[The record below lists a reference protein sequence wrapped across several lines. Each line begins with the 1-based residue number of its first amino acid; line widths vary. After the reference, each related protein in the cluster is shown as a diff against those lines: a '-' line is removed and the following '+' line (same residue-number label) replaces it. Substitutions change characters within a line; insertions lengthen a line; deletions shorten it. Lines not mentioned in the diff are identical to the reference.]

1 MPLLTFVIL
10 AGFVGY
16 CVALYFDAAAGNFEV
31 LLLIATVITG
41 LYWLAERL
49 LFLPRRRAAAQALQE
64 QDAQRRAQ
72 LAAQG
77 ITQVDGDV
85 TAACQKALA
94 QPWWLDWTA
103 GLFPV
108 ILIVFALRSFVFE
121 PFKIPSSSMEPTL
134 LIGDLILVN
143 KFTYG
148 LKLPVLGTRLTG
160 GSPLQRGDVVVFRF
174 PPKPSENYIKR
185 VVGLPGDE
193 VSYLNKQL
201 TINGQPASQ
210 EAKTDDFL
218 QSTPMGYFYTKQF
231 GEQLGPVQHR
241 ILIDGNRPTV
251 VVGDVQQFQHRDQC
265 TYNVQGF
272 VCKVPPGHYFMMG
285 DNRDNSLDSRYWGFV
300 PDENIVGKAFFV
312 WMNFGNLRRIG
323 SFN

>member
-1 MPLLTFVIL
+1 MPLLTSLIL
-10 AGFVGY
+10 ACFAGY
-16 CVALYFDAAAGNFEV
+16 GVAWYMGAITGNFE
-31 LLLIATVITG
+31 LLLLAATVVTA

-49 LFLPRRRAAAQALQE
+49 VFLPRRNAAAQALQTQHE
-64 QDAQRRAQ
+64 QRRAQ

-85 TAACQKALA
+85 TAARQKALA

-108 ILIVFALRSFVFE
+108 IVIVFAVRSFVFE
-121 PFKIPSSSMEPTL
+121 PFKIPSGSMEPTL

-160 GSPLQRGDVVVFRF
+160 GNSLQRGDVVVFHY

-193 VSYLNKQL
+193 VRYMNKQL
-201 TINGQPASQ
+201 TVNGQPASQ
-210 EAKTDDFL
+210 TPVDDFFNA
-218 QSTPMGYFYTKQF
+218 SSMRYIKQWD
-231 GEQLGPVQHR
+231 EQLGPVRHR
-241 ILIDGNRPTV
+241 ILTLGDRPTV
-251 VVGDVQQFQHRDQC
+251 AVDGVDQFQGRDQC
-265 TYNVQGF
+265 TYSAEGF
-272 VCKVPPGHYFMMG
+272 VCKVPPGRYFMMG

-300 PDENIVGKAFFV
+300 PDENIVGKAFFI
-312 WMNFGNLRRIG
+312 WMNTD
-323 SFN
+323 FNFRHLGTFN

>member
-1 MPLLTFVIL
+1 MPLLTSLIL
-10 AGFVGY
+10 ACFAGY
-16 CVALYFDAAAGNFEV
+16 GVAWYLGAVDGNFE
-31 LLLIATVITG
+31 LLLLAATVVTA

-49 LFLPRRRAAAQALQE
+49 VFLPRRRAAAQALQTQHE
-64 QDAQRRAQ
+64 QRRAQ
-72 LAAQG
+72 LVAQG
-77 ITQVDGDV
+77 ITQGDGDV
-85 TAACQKALA
+85 TAARQKLLA

-108 ILIVFALRSFVFE
+108 IVIVFALRSFVFE
-121 PFKIPSSSMEPTL
+121 PFKIPSGSMEPTL

-160 GSPLQRGDVVVFRF
+160 GSPLQRGDVVVFHY

-201 TINGQPASQ
+201 TVNGQPMLQAQVS
-210 EAKTDDFL
+210 DFFNP
-218 QSTPMGYFYTKQF
+218 STMQYFKQLD
-231 GEQLGPVQHR
+231 EQLGPVRHR
-241 ILIDGNRPTV
+241 ILIDDRRPALLAGV
-251 VVGDVQQFQHRDQC
+251 DQFQGRDQC
-265 TYNVQGF
+265 TYSAEGF
-272 VCKVPPGHYFMMG
+272 VCKVPPGRYFMMG

-300 PDENIVGKAFFV
+300 PDANIVGKAFFV
-312 WMNFGNLRRIG
+312 WMNFGDLGRIG
-323 SFN
+323 SFK